1 MPHFFLK
8 LIPPRPNFAFEMTEA
23 EAESMTR
30 HAAYL
35 RTVLE
40 SGKGVAFGPVFD
52 PAGVFG
58 MGIVEA
64 EDEAAARAITDKDPV
79 VVEGL
84 GRYEIFPMRLLKKE

>member
-8 LIPPRPNFAFEMTEA
+8 LIPPRPTFATDMSETER
-23 EAESMTR
+23 EAMQR

-35 RTVLE
+35 AELIE
-40 SGKGVAFGPVFD
+40 KGTGIAFGPVFD

-64 EDEAAARAITDKDPV
+64 EDEPAARALTDRDPAV
-79 VVEGL
+79 TSGV
-84 GRYEIFPMRLLKKE
+84 GRYEIFPMRLLRK